1 MIVIWII
8 ALLLAIPTFGISLVG
23 AFIINVYLNT
33 QKEKNFNTAIA
44 VGLTLF
50 SLESVSKY
58 NSFLAKNRLRTRKRD
73 EEIAERILAIMLN
86 IENFLTEHNRF
97 ESNKSLIQDLAV
109 RFLAFSEV
117 FDEYE
122 IKEILDQELNEVSM
136 FGIQYVVN
144 KEFSTNFYDLLD

>member
-1 MIVIWII
+1 
-8 ALLLAIPTFGISLVG
+8 
-23 AFIINVYLNT
+23 
-33 QKEKNFNTAIA
+33 
-44 VGLTLF
+44 
-50 SLESVSKY
+50 
-58 NSFLAKNRLRTRKRD
+58 
-73 EEIAERILAIMLN
+73 MLN
-86 IENFLTEHNRF
+86 IENFLTEHNRC

>member
-1 MIVIWII
+1 
-8 ALLLAIPTFGISLVG
+8 
-23 AFIINVYLNT
+23 
-33 QKEKNFNTAIA
+33 
-44 VGLTLF
+44 
-50 SLESVSKY
+50 
-58 NSFLAKNRLRTRKRD
+58 
-73 EEIAERILAIMLN
+73 MLN

-144 KEFSTNFYDLLD
+144 KEFSLNIRAC

>member
-58 NSFLAKNRLRTRKRD
+58 NSF
-73 EEIAERILAIMLN
+73 
-86 IENFLTEHNRF
+86 
-97 ESNKSLIQDLAV
+97 
-109 RFLAFSEV
+109 
-117 FDEYE
+117 
-122 IKEILDQELNEVSM
+122 
-136 FGIQYVVN
+136 
-144 KEFSTNFYDLLD
+144 